1 MEGREHPLEPGPTI
15 GREGCDIVLPD
26 PEVSRR
32 HAAVRAGQA
41 GGLAIED
48 LGSTNGTFV
57 NNHRI
62 AGLRDLQDGD
72 VVRFGNTVWRL
83 QATAPAEATRIGNVP
98 GAPQVTAARQVP
110 TDLQPPAPPEPQRE
124 PEPAM
129 QATSAMQAPQAP
141 PPPHPGA

>member
-1 MEGREHPLEPGPTI
+1 MEGREHPLEPGATI

-32 HAAVRAGQA
+32 HAAVRSGQG

-62 AGLRDLQDGD
+62 AGVKELENGD

-83 QATAPAEATRIGNVP
+83 QATAPPEATKIDSVP
-98 GAPQVTAARQVP
+98 GSPQVTAARQVP
-110 TDLQPPAPPEPQRE
+110 TDLQPPAPEPQRE
-124 PEPAM
+124 PEPAL
-129 QATSAMQAPQAP
+129 QATAARPTPQVPPAP
-141 PPPHPGA
+141 